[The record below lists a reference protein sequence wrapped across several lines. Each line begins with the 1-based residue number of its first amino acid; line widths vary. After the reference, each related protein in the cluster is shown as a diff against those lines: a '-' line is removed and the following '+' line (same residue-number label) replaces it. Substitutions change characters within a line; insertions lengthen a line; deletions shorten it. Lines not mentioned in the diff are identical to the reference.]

1 MLGDLLTGLEARQPQ
16 AVANMTVIPLV
27 SQAGE
32 VAVGTLRDIYLEQD
46 PAYNRLVLATESAHP
61 TILPLGYT
69 LITRERAQDRAVATK
84 SIIPG
89 RGSREVPAYCVQ
101 SSQCGHM
108 ARANRARQE
117 ARMLPLGVRRLAFR
131 HRDSQDFR
139 ALWDGLAE
147 HNRRHG
153 VPGNFL
159 SSFFEHFQRQLQ
171 QFVAEFELVQGQRG
185 AVVLI
190 NDRVEGVEV
199 APSPAAFAVQ
209 WEPLIRDCYGA
220 EAVGQQAEINAI
232 DGSQFLGDAETFE
245 ELRARLEELE
255 RREREFAGRMVAGIL
270 GQQEQGT
277 GRERQREGPLRVLD
291 VETAEY
297 EGQVVREDGSIV
309 DLTLLRRGR

>member
-1 MLGDLLTGLEARQPQ
+1 MLGDLLAGLEARQPQ

-27 SQAGE
+27 SPAGE

-46 PAYNRLVLATESAHP
+46 PAYNRLVLGTESAYP

-108 ARANRARQE
+108 ARANRERQE

-131 HRDSQDFR
+131 HRESQDFR
-139 ALWDGLAE
+139 CLWDGLAE

-153 VPGNFL
+153 VTGNFL
-159 SSFFEHFQRQLQ
+159 SSFFEHFRRQLA
-171 QFVAEFELVQGQRG
+171 QFVAEFELVPGQRG

-199 APSPAAFAVQ
+199 APSPAAFAAQ

-220 EAVGQQAEINAI
+220 EAVGRQADINAI
-232 DGSQFLGDAETFE
+232 DGSQLLGDAGTFE
-245 ELRARLEELE
+245 ELLLAARGARAE
-255 RREREFAGRMVAGIL
+255 EREFAGRTVASIL
-270 GQQEQGT
+270 GQEET

-297 EGQVVREDGSIV
+297 EGQAVRENGSII

>member
-1 MLGDLLTGLEARQPQ
+1 VLGDLLAGLEARPPQ
-16 AVANMTVIPLV
+16 SAANKTVIPLV
-27 SQAGE
+27 SPPGE

-46 PAYNRLVLATESAHP
+46 PAYNRLVLGTESEYP

-84 SIIPG
+84 TVIPG

-108 ARANRARQE
+108 ARANRERQE

-131 HRDSQDFR
+131 HRESQDFR
-139 ALWDGLAE
+139 ALWEGLAG

-153 VPGNFL
+153 VAGNFL
-159 SSFFEHFQRQLQ
+159 SSFFEHYRRQLRE
-171 QFVAEFELVQGQRG
+171 FVAEFELVPGQRG

-199 APSPAAFAVQ
+199 APSPAAFAAQ

-220 EAVGQQAEINAI
+220 EAVGRQAGLGAI
-232 DGSQFLGDAETFE
+232 DGSQLLGDAGTFE
-245 ELRARLEELE
+245 ELLTRLEELE
-255 RREREFAGRMVAGIL
+255 GREREFADRTVAGIL
-270 GQQEQGT
+270 GQDET

-297 EGQVVREDGSIV
+297 EGQAVRENGSII
-309 DLTLLRRGR
+309 DLTLLRRGS